1 MRPRVAV
8 SACLLGEA
16 VRHDGAHK
24 RSTALLERLAP
35 HVELVAVCPEV
46 ELGLGV
52 PREPIQLE
60 APPGGVGPLRLV
72 AVRSR
77 RDLTEAMAAYAE
89 ARVAA
94 LTALGLSG
102 YVLKSRSPSCGAR
115 GVGVAGAAFTAPGAF
130 AAVLQRRLPGLPVV
144 EESALEDP
152 AHCERFLLAVR
163 QNAGRR
169 GAHAP

>member
-35 HVELVAVCPEV
+35 HVELIALCPEV

-60 APPGGVGPLRLV
+60 APPGGVGPPRLV
-72 AVRSR
+72 ALRSR

-89 ARVAA
+89 IRVAA
-94 LTALGLSG
+94 LAALGVAG
-102 YVLKSRSPSCGAR
+102 CVLKSRSPSCGVR
-115 GVGVAGAAFTAPGAF
+115 GVGVAGTSSTAPGAF
-130 AAVLQRRLPGLPVV
+130 ASVLQLCLPGLPVV
-144 EESALEDP
+144 EETALED
-152 AHCERFLLAVR
+152 AEHCERFLAAVR
-163 QNAGRR
+163 RHAGRR
-169 GAHAP
+169 NAPTP

>member
-1 MRPRVAV
+1 VAV
-8 SACLLGEA
+8 SACLLGEH

-24 RSTALLERLAP
+24 RSAALLERIAP
-35 HVELVAVCPEV
+35 HVELIAVCPEV

-60 APPGGVGPLRLV
+60 APPGGVGPPRLV
-72 AVRSR
+72 SLTTR

-94 LTALGLSG
+94 LAALGLSG

-115 GVGVAGAAFTAPGAF
+115 DVGVAGASAPAPGAF
-130 AAVLQRRLPGLPVV
+130 AAVLQRLLPGLPVV
-144 EESALEDP
+144 EETALEDP
-152 AHCERFLLAVR
+152 AHGERFLAAV
-163 QNAGRR
+163 AAHAARR
-169 GAHAP
+169 GPRR